1 MAESKSQFQQLFHRM
16 LTIRTATAA
25 TVVAVQGVQEHRS
38 AMPTLKIASPMTSAL
53 GLTTRRVVQ
62 GRPTNSS
69 GAQKLLLTL
78 QSDPNC
84 GAAYTSAVDD
94 TALGVA
100 DGCGQ
105 TNPSNSAS
113 APSTEPVCS

>member
-1 MAESKSQFQQLFHRM
+1 MAESKSQLQQLFDRM

-38 AMPTLKIASPMTSAL
+38 GTRIPKIAFHMTSAL
-53 GLTTRRVVQ
+53 GSTMRRVVQ

-69 GAQKLLLTL
+69 GTQKLLLTSH
-78 QSDPNC
+78 SDPNC

-113 APSTEPVCS
+113 APSTDPVCS